1 LFGDRAGRGGVNY
14 PFCICDLQGA
24 LMHTSRFHRHWLL
37 FFAGLIFAL
46 TVVSAPDLYAA
57 DASHPAE
64 GVEGGHD
71 EPPTGVPMEPQND
84 LILWTIVTFVI
95 FLVALKKIA
104 WGPLIEGL
112 DNRESKY
119 RKLLEDAKADRDKA
133 VSLLADYEQKLKAAQ
148 GQVDEIIAEARRD
161 ADRTK
166 TDILATAQQ
175 DAEATRKRAIEDIG
189 RARDQAVAELFDHV
203 RTNVVSATE
212 KVLSRSLTD
221 ADDQKLIDDALAEM
235 SAAQR

>member
-1 LFGDRAGRGGVNY
+1 
-14 PFCICDLQGA
+14 
-24 LMHTSRFHRHWLL
+24 MHASRFHRNWLL
-37 FFAGLIFAL
+37 LLAGFVFAAV
-46 TVVSAPDLYAA
+46 VVSAPDLHAA
-57 DASHPAE
+57 DAGHAVE
-64 GVEGGHD
+64 EGGHGGHA
-71 EPPTGVPMEPQND
+71 EPDTSVPMVPQND
-84 LILWTIVTFVI
+84 LVLWTIVTFVL
-95 FLVALKKIA
+95 FLVVLKKVA

-133 VSLLADYEQKLKAAQ
+133 VAMLGEYEQKLKTAQ

-166 TDILATAQQ
+166 TDILAAAQQ
-175 DAEATRKRAIEDIG
+175 DAEATRKRALEDIG

-203 RTNVVSATE
+203 RANVVSATE

-221 ADDQKLIDDALAEM
+221 ADDQRLIDDALAEM
-235 SAAQR
+235 AAAQG

>member
-1 LFGDRAGRGGVNY
+1 MFSEISIQRVCFIGR
-14 PFCICDLQGA
+14 
-24 LMHTSRFHRHWLL
+24 LL
-37 FFAGLIFAL
+37 LIGLVLLVPAQIVL
-46 TVVSAPDLYAA
+46 GA
-57 DASHPAE
+57 DAGHGE
-64 GVEGGHD
+64 GADGHGGAHAM
-71 EPPTGVPMEPQND
+71 EAPLVPPVD
-84 LILWTIVTFVI
+84 LVLWAIVTFAV
-95 FLVALKKIA
+95 FLFVLKKAA
-104 WGPLIEGL
+104 WGPLVAGL

-133 VSLLADYEQKLKAAQ
+133 VSMLAGYEEKLKTAQ
-148 GQVDEIIAEARRD
+148 GEVEEIIAEARRD

-175 DAEATRKRAIEDIG
+175 EAEATRKRALEDIG

-203 RTNVVSATE
+203 RANVVSATE

-235 SAAQR
+235 SAAQG

>member
-1 LFGDRAGRGGVNY
+1 
-14 PFCICDLQGA
+14 
-24 LMHTSRFHRHWLL
+24 MHAFRFHRHWLL
-37 FFAGLIFAL
+37 LLAGFVFAA
-46 TVVSAPDLYAA
+46 TVVSTPNLQAA
-57 DASHPAE
+57 GASQPAVE
-64 GVEGGHD
+64 GEDGGHD
-71 EPPTGVPMEPQND
+71 GADTGVPMKPQND
-84 LILWTIVTFVI
+84 LILWTVVTFVV
-95 FLVALKKIA
+95 FLIVLKKVA

-175 DAEATRKRAIEDIG
+175 DAEATRKRVIDDIG

-203 RTNVVSATE
+203 RANVVSATE

-235 SAAQR
+235 SAAQG

>member
-1 LFGDRAGRGGVNY
+1 
-14 PFCICDLQGA
+14 LQGA
-24 LMHTSRFHRHWLL
+24 LMHASRFHRNWLL
-37 FFAGLIFAL
+37 LLAGFVFAAV
-46 TVVSAPDLYAA
+46 VVSAPDLWAA
-57 DASHPAE
+57 DESHPAAE
-64 GVEGGHD
+64 GDHGGHD
-71 EPPTGVPMEPQND
+71 EPDTSVPMKPQND
-84 LILWTIVTFVI
+84 LVLWTIVTFVL
-95 FLVALKKIA
+95 FLVVLKKVA

-133 VSLLADYEQKLKAAQ
+133 VAMLGEYEQKLKTAQ

-166 TDILATAQQ
+166 TDILAAAQQ

-203 RTNVVSATE
+203 RANVVAVTE

-235 SAAQR
+235 STAQG

>member
-1 LFGDRAGRGGVNY
+1 
-14 PFCICDLQGA
+14 
-24 LMHTSRFHRHWLL
+24 MHASRFHRNWLL
-37 FFAGLIFAL
+37 LLAGFIFAG
-46 TVVSAPDLYAA
+46 TVVSSPNLYAA
-57 DASHPAE
+57 DESHPATE
-64 GVEGGHD
+64 GVEDDHAPD
-71 EPPTGVPMEPQND
+71 GVPMEPQND

-95 FLVALKKIA
+95 FLIALKKIA

-148 GQVDEIIAEARRD
+148 SQVDEIIAEARRD
-161 ADRTK
+161 AERTK

-175 DAEATRKRAIEDIG
+175 DAETTRKRALDEID

-203 RTNVVSATE
+203 RSNVVSATE
-212 KVLSRSLTD
+212 KVLSRSLND
-221 ADDQKLIDDALAEM
+221 ADHQKLVDNALAELA
-235 SAAQR
+235 AAQG

>member
-1 LFGDRAGRGGVNY
+1 
-14 PFCICDLQGA
+14 
-24 LMHTSRFHRHWLL
+24 MHAFRLNRNWLL
-37 FFAGLIFAL
+37 LLAGFVFAAA
-46 TVVSAPDLYAA
+46 VVSTPNLQAA
-57 DASHPAE
+57 DVSQPAATGE
-64 GVEGGHD
+64 DGGHD
-71 EPPTGVPMEPQND
+71 GTDYGVPMEPEKD
-84 LILWTIVTFVI
+84 LILWTIVTFVV
-95 FLVALKKIA
+95 FLVVLKKVA

-161 ADRTK
+161 AERTK

-175 DAEATRKRAIEDIG
+175 DAEATRKRAIDDIG

-203 RTNVVSATE
+203 RANVVSATE
-212 KVLSRSLTD
+212 KLLSRSLTD

-235 SAAQR
+235 SAAQG